1 MFETHKRA
9 DALDKRN
16 FKILNT
22 LKTMEM
28 NWTKQQKE
36 QLVNKV
42 KKTKKKIIEYAES
55 ILKKCKAHG
64 GPFTTA
70 NELNVSLK
78 SSPDDLKK
86 HLRHEIVF
94 KRQLN

>member
-1 MFETHKRA
+1 MDQTAKG
-9 DALDKRN
+9 
-16 FKILNT
+16 T
-22 LKTMEM
+22 VG
-28 NWTKQQKE
+28 QQSKA
-36 QLVNKV
+36 KFR
-42 KKTKKKIIEYAES
+42 KAKKKINEYAES
-55 ILKKCKAHG
+55 IVKKCKAHG
-64 GPFTTA
+64 RPFTTA